1 MLSEFVKIND
11 MEEAMHYT
19 ILDKKVLS
27 SNGKNMLAGKVYLPQ
42 GEIKGY
48 FHIVHGMTEYIGRY
62 DAFMK
67 TLAENGYIAFGYDH
81 LGHGHTAQND
91 SELGFVAE
99 RDGDDLLVRDVK
111 IFADAMRSEYGEH
124 PYYLMGH
131 SMGSFIV
138 RIAAQKYITPD
149 KLIIMGTGGPKGI
162 VLFGLYLSKFISKIR
177 GPKHYSKLI
186 KFLAFGSYNARCP
199 KEEGAYAWLTNDAE
213 IREKYH
219 NDKFCTFE
227 FTVSAMHDL
236 ISLTYKS
243 NLEDWF
249 KDVANKMP
257 ILLVSGVD
265 DVVGDY
271 SKGVIAINDK
281 LLKYGADVKMKLYKN
296 NRHELLNDNA
306 REECT
311 SDILNYIKA

>member
-1 MLSEFVKIND
+1 MQ
-11 MEEAMHYT
+11 YT

-42 GEIKGY
+42 GDIKGY

-62 DAFMK
+62 DTFMK

-81 LGHGHTAQND
+81 LGHGYTAKDD
-91 SELGFVAE
+91 SELGFIAE
-99 RDGDDLLVRDVK
+99 KDGDDLLAHDVK
-111 IFADAMRSEYGEH
+111 VFADAMKEEYGEH

-131 SMGSFIV
+131 SMGSFVV
-138 RIAAQKYITPD
+138 RMAVQNYITPD

-162 VLFGLYLSKFISKIR
+162 VVLGLYISRFVKNVR

-186 KFLAFGSYNARCP
+186 KTLAFGSYNARCP
-199 KEEGAYAWLTNDAE
+199 KEEGAHAWLTNDTE
-213 IREKYH
+213 IRDKYH

-227 FTVSAMHDL
+227 LTVSAMHDL
-236 ISLTYKS
+236 ISLTYKA
-243 NLEDWF
+243 NREEWF
-249 KDVANKMP
+249 KNVAKKMP
-257 ILLVSGVD
+257 ILIVSGVD

-271 SKGVIAINDK
+271 SKGVIAVNDK
-281 LLKYGADVKMKLYKN
+281 LLKYGANVKMKLYEN

-311 SDILNYIKA
+311 SDILNFIKA